1 MAVIVRALDRSAL
14 AALAY
19 ALSLSWDVRA
29 VHVDTGGDATHLV
42 RERWRACRDGV
53 GLEIVSDEA
62 ALERALSDA
71 ADLVIVPTVATRAR
85 LLYPFANWTSLRDAR
100 RLRRRGRAVTTL
112 PFAA

>member
-1 MAVIVRALDRSAL
+1 MGAVVGGKLLGSIVADGTTAILHYANGAIGSFVNSRRAPRRVIS
-14 AALAY
+14 
-19 ALSLSWDVRA
+19 
-29 VHVDTGGDATHLV
+29 
-42 RERWRACRDGV
+42 
-53 GLEIVSDEA
+53 LEIVSDEA